1 MKVPAFLK
9 MIAITGAF
17 CISLSLSIMGNANTL
32 QNAKP
37 IRGLVLDV
45 NGEPLIGLTVSVK
58 GTLSATI
65 TDIDGR
71 YSIQALSKDILVFSY
86 IGYLTQEIEIK
97 DQTTINVVMR
107 EASLEL
113 EDIVVVGYGTQ
124 KKESVTGALSS
135 VKAEELEKISTPML
149 TNAIGGVVPGIITR
163 QSSGEP
169 GYNSAEIFIRGVA
182 TMGTASK
189 APLILVDGI
198 ERDINLLNTAEVE
211 SFTILKDASATAVY
225 GVRGANGVV
234 LIETKKGKKGK
245 PKVTLR
251 TEFANMHGLR
261 FPDYINGYEFASL
274 MNEASRNSNR
284 PEPWTEEDLELFRN
298 GQDPYLHP
306 NVNWTDEV
314 LNKNA
319 FQTINNLSV
328 SGGNETVQYFI
339 NVGYSSQTGL
349 FKEDPNYDYRT
360 NTKSDRYNFRSNVD
374 INLSKYLKV
383 DLGIGGIIRDMTF
396 PGTSAHDIFTAMK
409 KISPINYSRQNPD
422 GTPAGGVS
430 YLQDNPW
437 ALTTQSGY
445 TKQFRNT
452 LQSTFGIKWDLS
464 ALVTQGL
471 SLSGKFAFDYNYLND
486 VIRRKE
492 YEVKQYLGKDDDG
505 NDKYNV
511 VRKEGAMGYQVNQW
525 SNRTFYYEASINY
538 NRAFNIHNVGAM
550 ILFNRNDY
558 KDLTAGSSLLN
569 LSNRRQSLAGRAT
582 YDFDSRYLFEFN
594 FGYNGSENFPEG
606 QRYGFF
612 PSGSVGWVLTSE
624 SFWKFKPINH
634 LKIRGSYGVVGNDQI
649 GGRFLYLSTVN
660 KEANGYHFGESMNWM
675 VGYAEDKMGASDVTW
690 EKSYK
695 TDVGIDMQWLNGF
708 INLQFDYF
716 YEKRRDIL
724 LQRQR
729 VPNISGITNNSIPWA
744 NIGAADN
751 KGFDFNLTVGRE
763 TSYGLYY
770 SVGVNMTFAKNK
782 IIEDDTAIQKWD
794 NMNTRG
800 RPIGQPFGLI
810 ALGLFQNQEEIDSSP
825 QQNLGNTPQPGD
837 IKYKD
842 VNGDGVVD
850 ADDIAPIGY
859 TRMPEIMFGFSGTL
873 AYKGFELSLQFTG
886 ATRTST
892 FLDTEGMYPYM
903 LEYPNYNIMREYYD
917 NRWIPGAEDNSKA
930 IYPAVIAGNNTNNYR
945 TNTLYQ
951 KNAEYIKLK
960 NAEIA
965 YNIPPRLLKGSPVG
979 TIRIFVN
986 GNNLLCFDHIK
997 IIDPESNYGTG
1008 GYPLQRTINFG
1019 AHITF

>member
-1 MKVPAFLK
+1 MKVPSLLK
-9 MIAITGAF
+9 TIAIIGLF
-17 CISLSLSIMGNANTL
+17 YIGLSISITVNANTL

-37 IRGLVLDV
+37 IHGLVLDV
-45 NGEPLIGLTVSVK
+45 NGEPLIGLTVAVK
-58 GTLSATI
+58 GSTNATV
-65 TDIDGR
+65 TDLDGR
-71 YSIQALSKDILVFSY
+71 YSIRALSRDILVFTY
-86 IGYLTQEIEIK
+86 VGFLTQEIEIK

-107 EASLEL
+107 EASVALD
-113 EDIVVVGYGTQ
+113 DIVVVGYGTQ

-135 VKAEELEKISTPML
+135 VKAKELEKISTPML

-163 QSSGEP
+163 QTSGEP
-169 GYNSAEIFIRGVA
+169 GYNHADIFIRGVA

-198 ERDINLLNTAEVE
+198 ERDINLINSAEVE
-211 SFTILKDASATAVY
+211 TFTVLKDASATAVY

-245 PKVTLR
+245 PKITLR
-251 TEFANMHGLR
+251 TEFANLHGLR

-274 MNEASRNSNR
+274 MNEASRNSKR

-314 LNKNA
+314 LRKDA

-328 SGGNETVQYFI
+328 SGGNETVRYFI

-349 FKEDPNYDYRT
+349 FKEDPQYKYRT
-360 NTKSDRYNFRSNVD
+360 NTKSDRYNFRSNID
-374 INLSKYLKV
+374 ISLSKDLV
-383 DLGIGGIIRDMTF
+383 IDLGIGGIIRDLTF
-396 PGTSAHDIFTAMK
+396 PGSSADHIFHSMK
-409 KISPINYSRQNPD
+409 QISPINYPRQNPD

-430 YLQDNPW
+430 YLMDNPW

-464 ALVTQGL
+464 SLVTKGL
-471 SLSGKFAFDYNYLND
+471 NLTGKFAFDYNYSND
-486 VIRRKE
+486 AIRNKK
-492 YEVKQYLGKDDDG
+492 YEIKQYYKDKDG
-505 NDKYNV
+505 NDQYNV
-511 VRKEGAMGYQVNQW
+511 IRNEEAMGYQINQW
-525 SNRTFYYEASINY
+525 SNRTFYYEASVNY

-558 KDLTAGSSLLN
+558 KDLTAGNSLLN
-569 LSNRRQSLAGRAT
+569 LSYRRQSLAGRAT
-582 YDFDSRYLFEFN
+582 YEFDNRYLLEFN

-660 KEANGYHFGESMNWM
+660 KNANGYYFGEDMTWK
-675 VGYAEDKMGASDVTW
+675 VGYAEDKMGTTDVTW

-695 TDVGIDMQWLNGF
+695 TDVGVDMQLFNGF

-724 LQRQR
+724 LQRGR
-729 VPNISGITNNSIPWA
+729 VPNISGITQNSKPWA

-751 KGFDFNLTVGRE
+751 KGFDFNITASKQ

-770 SVGVNMTFAKNK
+770 SLGVNMTLAKNK
-782 IIEDDTAIQKWD
+782 ILEDDTAIHKWE
-794 NMNTRG
+794 NRNSRG
-800 RPIGQPFGLI
+800 RPIDQPFGWVV
-810 ALGLFQNQEEIDSSP
+810 LGLFEDQEDIDNSP
-825 QQNLGNTPQPGD
+825 KQNLGPAPQPGD

-842 VNGDGVVD
+842 VNGDNVID
-850 ADDIAPIGY
+850 DNDIAPIGY
-859 TRMPEIMFGFSGTL
+859 TRTPEIMFGFGGTIG
-873 AYKGFELSLQFTG
+873 YKGFELSLQFTG

-892 FLDTEGMYPYM
+892 FLDTEGMYPFM
-903 LEYPNYNIMREYYD
+903 LEYPNYNVMREYYD
-917 NRWIPGAEDNSKA
+917 NRWIPGTEDNSRA
-930 IYPAVIAGNNTNNYR
+930 IYPAVVAGNNSNNYR

-965 YNIPPRLLKGSPVG
+965 YNIPPKLLRSTPLE
-979 TIRIFVN
+979 TIRVFIN

-997 IIDPESNYGTG
+997 VIDPESNYGTG
-1008 GYPLQRTINFG
+1008 RYPLQRTINFG
-1019 AHITF
+1019 AQLTF